1 MISQAQLAEA
11 YRSLGFVQEDEHT
24 FVRASDSLMM
34 FHHPYQGKIGPLW
47 VIISDARLG
56 GGDDFANQLLEA
68 IEQVLTS
75 DG

>member
-11 YRSLGFVQEDEHT
+11 YRRLGLVQEDEYT
-24 FVRASDSLMM
+24 FRRSSDRLTI
-34 FHHPYQGKIGPLW
+34 FHHPYQGKVGPLW

-68 IEQVLTS
+68 VEQVLTS